1 MDSRG
6 LKNMIGWEF
15 ILLAIVFVILVI
27 LIERP
32 SRRVLMFLLVLA
44 LLLSSFLGYAILYI
58 T

>member
-1 MDSRG
+1 MV
-6 LKNMIGWEF
+6 GWEYV
-15 ILLAIVFVILVI
+15 LLAIVFVILVI

-44 LLLSSFLGYAILYI
+44 LLLSSFLGLAIAYM

>member
-1 MDSRG
+1 MV
-6 LKNMIGWEF
+6 GWEYV
-15 ILLAIVFVILVI
+15 LLAIVFVILVI

-44 LLLSSFLGYAILYI
+44 LLLSSFLGYAILYM